1 MHNQGGLI
9 EAEPGEVPLLR
20 NINTRKWL
28 LMLKPG
34 ENPTSGV
41 GLHTRRRRITRVLA
55 AGGLALAVALAP
67 LGISTGAVA
76 AEGDSKVRI
85 ALTGDIDTLNP
96 FLNVLSTGGAIID
109 FQYEPLVEWSQ
120 EDNTEYP
127 AIAESWE
134 VSDDAME
141 WTFTLEPDAKWSD
154 GEPIIAED
162 VIWTIEAIQNNDAL
176 KMSNGPLVENIDSLE
191 APDDLTVVMKM
202 KSPQA
207 PNPGVD
213 LPIVPSHVWAKID
226 KPEEAKDDKD
236 VVGSGPYTTVES
248 SKTSGVTMKAN
259 PNYRHGE
266 SKNGGIVFIPYKNM
280 DAAIQALKTSEVDI
294 VDDMTIAQF
303 DSLKGVEGVTTIN
316 GLGKAA
322 SNIAI
327 NPGAKDIEGKPMGDG
342 NPVLQDLVVRQ
353 AIVRAIDN
361 ETLREK
367 IRQGKAEPGT
377 GVVPPIYSDFHWS
390 ESPKDL
396 PLAYD
401 PVAANKLLD
410 DAGYKKGA
418 DGIRLDKSGKPIELR
433 ILGRSSNATHQQIA
447 DYLGPWLE
455 EIGIAT
461 NVSMKSDAQVNDD
474 STLGLYDMFFTGW
487 SVGPDPDFQLSINL
501 CSSRPNADGTGA
513 TTESNWCDPEF
524 DKLYAQQHS
533 ELDPKKRAET
543 VIEMQKIKYNAAVSN
558 AMYYP
563 DRLQAYRSDRFTNVK
578 LQPAEGGVLV
588 RQNGPWGVYEL
599 EPVSGADAAEG
610 GSSATWWIVGGVVAV
625 VVVGGFVIANRRKAS
640 ADDQE

>member
-1 MHNQGGLI
+1 
-9 EAEPGEVPLLR
+9 
-20 NINTRKWL
+20 
-28 LMLKPG
+28 MLNLG
-34 ENPTSGV
+34 ENRTNRI
-41 GLHTRRRRITRVLA
+41 GLRKRRLITALGG
-55 AGGLALAVALAP
+55 GGLALAVAIAP
-67 LGISTGAVA
+67 LALSSGASA
-76 AEGDSKVRI
+76 AEGDAKVRI

-96 FLNVLSTGGAIID
+96 FLNVLSTGGAVID
-109 FQYEPLVEWSQ
+109 FQYESLVEWSQ

-141 WTFTLEPDAKWSD
+141 WTFKLEKDAKWSD
-154 GEPIIAED
+154 GEPIVAED
-162 VIWTIEAIQNNDAL
+162 VIWTMEAIQKNDAL

-202 KSPQA
+202 KTPQA
-207 PNPGVD
+207 PNPGAD
-213 LPIVPSHVWAKID
+213 LPIVPSHIWADID
-226 KPEEAKDDKD
+226 KPEEVKDDKD

-248 SKTSGVTMKAN
+248 SKTSGVTMKSN

-266 SKNGGIVFIPYKNM
+266 SKNDGIVFIPYKNM
-280 DAAIQALKTSEVDI
+280 DAAVQALKTSEVDI
-294 VDDMTIAQF
+294 VDDITIAQF
-303 DSLKGVEGVTTIN
+303 DSLEGVEGVTTIN

-377 GVVPPIYSDFHWS
+377 GIVPPIYSQFHWN
-390 ESPKDL
+390 EAPEDL
-396 PLAYD
+396 PLSYD

-410 DAGYKKGA
+410 DAGYAKDAAGM
-418 DGIRLDKSGKPIELR
+418 RLDKAGKPIELR

-461 NVSMKSDAQVNDD
+461 TVAMKSDAQVNDD

-487 SVGPDPDFQLSINL
+487 GMGPDPDFQLSINL

-513 TTESNWCDPEF
+513 TTESNWCDPAF
-524 DKLYAQQHS
+524 DKLYTQQHS
-533 ELDPKKRAET
+533 ELDAAKRAEI
-543 VIEMQKIKYNAAVSN
+543 VVEMQKMKHEAAVSN
-558 AMYYP
+558 NMYFP

-578 LQPAEGGVLV
+578 LQPTEGGVLV
-588 RQNGPWGVYEL
+588 RQNGPWGVYNL
-599 EPVSGADAAEG
+599 EPVAAAEGSSDGSSG
-610 GSSATWWIVGGVVAV
+610 GSSATWWIVGGVAAV
-625 VVVGGFVIANRRKAS
+625 VVVGGIVIVNRRKAR